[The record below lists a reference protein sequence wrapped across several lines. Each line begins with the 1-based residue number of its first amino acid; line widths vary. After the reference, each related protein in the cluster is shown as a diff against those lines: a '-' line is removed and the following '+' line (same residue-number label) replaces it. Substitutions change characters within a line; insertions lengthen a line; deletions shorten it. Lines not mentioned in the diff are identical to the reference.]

1 MLDWIAS
8 IFKYPMQWFY
18 SLTGDNYLLALL
30 LFALFVKVLM
40 LPMTIYQQKK
50 QIEGVKMRV
59 KLRPK
64 IAKIEKKY
72 EGVTDR
78 VALQQKQQEILELQQ
93 KEGYSQLSGCL
104 PLLIQMPIFLGLYQI
119 VQKPLTYL
127 LNMSQELFDLVY
139 GKLSSMQAFANAGI
153 TADNQIGIIN
163 YLNNN
168 PDIFE
173 QVKGTATEAGEVFT
187 HIPNLVFGPFD
198 LGMVPTVASWLVLIP
213 ILTFI
218 LSFLSMKITRLVN
231 PSMTPGE
238 STPESRMSEG
248 CMTWSMPL
256 MGVWICFSVPA
267 AFGVYWLIGYV
278 YGIIQTVIL
287 AKAMPMPTFTEEELR
302 QYEREMKAAEKAY
315 RPATHSKAGSGKI
328 RSLHHIDDDDYVQP
342 APPAQK
348 GKAGAKK
355 KGVESAPLKDKKD

>member
-1 MLDWIAS
+1 MLDWIAE

-18 SLTGDNYLLALL
+18 SLTGNNYLLALV
-30 LFALFVKVLM
+30 LFALFIKVIL

-50 QIEGVKMRV
+50 QIQGA

-64 IAKIEKKY
+64 IAIIEKKY
-72 EGVTDR
+72 QGVTDQA
-78 VALQQKQQEILELQQ
+78 ALQQKQQEIMELQQ
-93 KEGYSQLSGCL
+93 KEGYSPLSGCL

-127 LNMSQELFDLVY
+127 MNMSQDLVNAVHT
-139 GKLSSMQAFANAGI
+139 KLKASQAFLDAGI

-168 PDIFE
+168 PTALE
-173 QVKGTATEAGEVFT
+173 SVKGVTAGEEVFSN
-187 HIPNLVFGPFD
+187 IPDLVFGPFD
-198 LGMVPTVASWLVLIP
+198 LGMVPSVASWLVLIP
-213 ILTFI
+213 ILTFV
-218 LSFLSMKITRLVN
+218 LSFLSMKITRWINSPV
-231 PSMTPGE
+231 MTAQ

-248 CMTWSMPL
+248 CMTWTMPL

-267 AFGVYWLIGYV
+267 AFGVYWLLGYV

-287 AKAMPMPTFTEEELR
+287 AKAMPLPTFTEEELR
-302 QYEREMKAAEKAY
+302 QYEKEMKAASKAY
-315 RPATHSKAGSGKI
+315 RAPNRAMAGSGQI
-328 RSLHHIDDDDYVQP
+328 RSRHHIDDDDYIQP

-355 KGVESAPLKDKKD
+355 SGVESAPLKDKEN